1 MTLASAI
8 PFLIMVGG
16 ILVLLLGIAGLFK
29 AFYRKVDQGVALI
42 VNDMSST
49 PKVHFTGALII
60 PVLYRAEL
68 MRISLITLQIDR
80 RGKEGLICRD
90 NMRAD
95 IAVAFYLR
103 VNETQADVLR
113 VAKAIGADRASD
125 KHAVDELF
133 NAKFSEALKTVGK
146 KFDFTELF
154 EKRQE
159 FRDEIIAV
167 IGNDLNGYVLEDV
180 AIDYLEQTPKALLD
194 QFNILD
200 AQGIRKITELT
211 AAQNVVTNELEQ
223 NEKLAITKK
232 NVEAREA
239 LLALERQ
246 QAEAEARQK
255 REIETIRAREEA
267 ETAKVQEEQRQLSE
281 NARIE
286 AQQLIEIRD
295 QNRLREVE
303 VAEQNRQRA
312 VAIEAERVERARQLE
327 QVTTDREVQLQGVER
342 DKVVE
347 QGKMDVANITRERIS
362 IDKTVAQ
369 EEERIKEVREVS
381 EADRQKQVLILEAEA
396 KAQESLVREVKE
408 AQARETASRHRAVE
422 LTTLAQAEHEAA
434 GKQAEAKRLLADALR
449 AEQAAPGL
457 AEAQVREASALAIE
471 KVGIAEARVIEAKAE
486 AALKQGSN
494 EAQVLAQTLQ
504 AQAQGEEK
512 MGLARATATE
522 SLGNAEAGVVQK
534 KLLAEA
540 EGLVRK
546 FEAIAS
552 LSDQARGH
560 EEFRM
565 MLDNSL
571 KQALAS
577 IEAGKEV
584 SRENAG
590 VIASALRNADIDL
603 VGGDGGMFE
612 NLIKAVSLGKSI
624 EGFAGKSPIV
634 QELMQRYLGV
644 NASEAAPRQITE
656 EVETVPVVATA
667 VVETAR

>member
-1 MTLASAI
+1 MTLASVL
-8 PFLIMVGG
+8 PFLIIVGG
-16 ILVLLLGIAGLFK
+16 ILVLLLGVAGLFK

-180 AIDYLEQTPKALLD
+180 AIDYLEQTPKSLLD

-286 AQQLIEIRD
+286 AQQLIDIRD

-408 AQARETASRHRAVE
+408 AQARETASKHRAVE

-434 GKQAEAKRLLADALR
+434 GKQAEAKRLLADAFR

-486 AALKQGSN
+486 ANLKQGSN
-494 EAQVLAQTLQ
+494 EARVLAETLQ

-644 NASEAAPRQITE
+644 NVTDSAPRQIAE
-656 EVETVPVVATA
+656 DVQSVPVTATP
-667 VVETAR
+667 VVDSAR

>member
-1 MTLASAI
+1 M
-8 PFLIMVGG
+8 
-16 ILVLLLGIAGLFK
+16 
-29 AFYRKVDQGVALI
+29 
-42 VNDMSST
+42 
-49 PKVHFTGALII
+49 
-60 PVLYRAEL
+60 
-68 MRISLITLQIDR
+68 
-80 RGKEGLICRD
+80 
-90 NMRAD
+90 
-95 IAVAFYLR
+95 
-103 VNETQADVLR
+103 
-113 VAKAIGADRASD
+113 
-125 KHAVDELF
+125 
-133 NAKFSEALKTVGK
+133 
-146 KFDFTELF
+146 
-154 EKRQE
+154 
-159 FRDEIIAV
+159 
-167 IGNDLNGYVLEDV
+167 
-180 AIDYLEQTPKALLD
+180 
-194 QFNILD
+194 
-200 AQGIRKITELT
+200 
-211 AAQNVVTNELEQ
+211 
-223 NEKLAITKK
+223 
-232 NVEAREA
+232 
-239 LLALERQ
+239 
-246 QAEAEARQK
+246 
-255 REIETIRAREEA
+255 
-267 ETAKVQEEQRQLSE
+267 
-281 NARIE
+281 
-286 AQQLIEIRD
+286 
-295 QNRLREVE
+295 
-303 VAEQNRQRA
+303 
-312 VAIEAERVERARQLE
+312 
-327 QVTTDREVQLQGVER
+327 QLQGVER

-396 KAQESLVREVKE
+396 KAQEALVREVKE
-408 AQARETASRHRAVE
+408 AQARETASKHRAVE

-486 AALKQGSN
+486 ASLKQGSN
-494 EAQVLAQTLQ
+494 EARVLAETLQ

-584 SRENAG
+584 SRENAN

-612 NLIKAVSLGKSI
+612 NLVKAVSLGKSI

-644 NASEAAPRQITE
+644 AVAEPAPRQIAE
-656 EVETVPVVATA
+656 DAEAVPTVSATVVDS
-667 VVETAR
+667 AR

>member
-1 MTLASAI
+1 M
-8 PFLIMVGG
+8 
-16 ILVLLLGIAGLFK
+16 
-29 AFYRKVDQGVALI
+29 
-42 VNDMSST
+42 
-49 PKVHFTGALII
+49 
-60 PVLYRAEL
+60 
-68 MRISLITLQIDR
+68 
-80 RGKEGLICRD
+80 
-90 NMRAD
+90 
-95 IAVAFYLR
+95 
-103 VNETQADVLR
+103 
-113 VAKAIGADRASD
+113 
-125 KHAVDELF
+125 
-133 NAKFSEALKTVGK
+133 
-146 KFDFTELF
+146 
-154 EKRQE
+154 
-159 FRDEIIAV
+159 
-167 IGNDLNGYVLEDV
+167 
-180 AIDYLEQTPKALLD
+180 
-194 QFNILD
+194 
-200 AQGIRKITELT
+200 
-211 AAQNVVTNELEQ
+211 
-223 NEKLAITKK
+223 
-232 NVEAREA
+232 
-239 LLALERQ
+239 
-246 QAEAEARQK
+246 
-255 REIETIRAREEA
+255 
-267 ETAKVQEEQRQLSE
+267 
-281 NARIE
+281 
-286 AQQLIEIRD
+286 
-295 QNRLREVE
+295 
-303 VAEQNRQRA
+303 
-312 VAIEAERVERARQLE
+312 
-327 QVTTDREVQLQGVER
+327 
-342 DKVVE
+342 
-347 QGKMDVANITRERIS
+347 
-362 IDKTVAQ
+362 AQ

-408 AQARETASRHRAVE
+408 AQARETASKHRAVE

-434 GKQAEAKRLLADALR
+434 GKQAEAKRLLADAFR

-486 AALKQGSN
+486 ANLKQGSN
-494 EAQVLAQTLQ
+494 EARVLAETLQ

-512 MGLARATATE
+512 MGMARATATE

-603 VGGDGGMFE
+603 IGGDGGMFE

-634 QELMQRYLGV
+634 QDLMQRYLGV
-644 NASEAAPRQITE
+644 NVADSAPRQIAE
-656 EVETVPVVATA
+656 DVETVPVESTA
-667 VVETAR
+667 VVDSTR

>member
-1 MTLASAI
+1 MTLESAL
-8 PFLIMVGG
+8 PFLAIVGT
-16 ILVLLLGIAGLFK
+16 IVALLLGVAGLFK

-180 AIDYLEQTPKALLD
+180 AIDYLEQTPKSLLD

-286 AQQLIEIRD
+286 AQQVIDIRE
-295 QNRLREVE
+295 QNRMREVE

-408 AQARETASRHRAVE
+408 AQARETASKHRAVE

-434 GKQAEAKRLLADALR
+434 GKQAEAKRLLADAFR

-486 AALKQGSN
+486 ANLKQGSN
-494 EAQVLAQTLQ
+494 EARVLAETLQ

-603 VGGDGGMFE
+603 IGGDGGMFE

-634 QELMQRYLGV
+634 QDLMQCYLGV
-644 NASEAAPRQITE
+644 NVADSAPRQIAE
-656 EVETVPVVATA
+656 DVETVPVESTA
-667 VVETAR
+667 VVDSTR

>member
-644 NASEAAPRQITE
+644 NATEAAPRQITE